1 MQPCHVVYTDFR
13 PTPLQH
19 YIYPAGGEG
28 LFLVQDEK
36 VGDKEIDAQ
45 NIIRLIIIH
54 NFCSCT
60 CVKTAWKILGLSTG
74 IQTLTRGDKQQG
86 AKITWPV

>member
-1 MQPCHVVYTDFR
+1 MVYTDFR

-36 VGDKEIDAQ
+36 VGDKQIDAQ
-45 NIIRLIIIH
+45 DIIRLLDTT
-54 NFCSCT
+54 FA
-60 CVKTAWKILGLSTG
+60 VPKRKPGKF
-74 IQTLTRGDKQQG
+74 Q
-86 AKITWPV
+86 V

>member
-1 MQPCHVVYTDFR
+1 VVYTDFR

-45 NIIRLIIIH
+45 NIIRLIDTT
-54 NFCSCT
+54 FA
-60 CVKTAWKILGLSTG
+60 V
-74 IQTLTRGDKQQG
+74 
-86 AKITWPV
+86 AKRKPGKFQV

>member
-1 MQPCHVVYTDFR
+1 MVYTDFR

-45 NIIRLIIIH
+45 NVIRLI
-54 NFCSCT
+54 NTTFA
-60 CVKTAWKILGLSTG
+60 V
-74 IQTLTRGDKQQG
+74 
-86 AKITWPV
+86 AKRKPGKF

>member
-1 MQPCHVVYTDFR
+1 MVYTDFR

-45 NIIRLIIIH
+45 NIIRLIDTT
-54 NFCSCT
+54 FA
-60 CVKTAWKILGLSTG
+60 V
-74 IQTLTRGDKQQG
+74 
-86 AKITWPV
+86 AKRKPGKFQV

>member
-1 MQPCHVVYTDFR
+1 MVYTDFR

-36 VGDKEIDAQ
+36 VGDKQIDAQ
-45 NIIRLIIIH
+45 NIIRLIDTT
-54 NFCSCT
+54 FA
-60 CVKTAWKILGLSTG
+60 V
-74 IQTLTRGDKQQG
+74 
-86 AKITWPV
+86 AKRKPGKLQV

>member
-1 MQPCHVVYTDFR
+1 MVYTDFR

-36 VGDKEIDAQ
+36 VGDKKIDAQ
-45 NIIRLIIIH
+45 NIIRLIDTT
-54 NFCSCT
+54 FAV
-60 CVKTAWKILGLSTG
+60 VKRKPGKF
-74 IQTLTRGDKQQG
+74 Q
-86 AKITWPV
+86 V

>member
-1 MQPCHVVYTDFR
+1 MVYTDFR

-36 VGDKEIDAQ
+36 VGDKGIDAQ
-45 NIIRLIIIH
+45 NIIRLIYTTFAVVH
-54 NFCSCT
+54 
-60 CVKTAWKILGLSTG
+60 V
-74 IQTLTRGDKQQG
+74 
-86 AKITWPV
+86 

>member
-1 MQPCHVVYTDFR
+1 MVYTDFR

-36 VGDKEIDAQ
+36 VGDKQLDAQ
-45 NIIRLIIIH
+45 NIIRLVDTT
-54 NFCSCT
+54 FA
-60 CVKTAWKILGLSTG
+60 V
-74 IQTLTRGDKQQG
+74 
-86 AKITWPV
+86 AKRKPGKFQV

>member
-1 MQPCHVVYTDFR
+1 MVYTDFR

-36 VGDKEIDAQ
+36 VGDKKIDAQ
-45 NIIRLIIIH
+45 NITRLVDTT
-54 NFCSCT
+54 FA
-60 CVKTAWKILGLSTG
+60 V
-74 IQTLTRGDKQQG
+74 
-86 AKITWPV
+86 AKRKPGKLQV

>member
-1 MQPCHVVYTDFR
+1 MVYTDFR

-36 VGDKEIDAQ
+36 VGDKKIDAQ
-45 NIIRLIIIH
+45 NIIRLI
-54 NFCSCT
+54 NTTFA
-60 CVKTAWKILGLSTG
+60 V
-74 IQTLTRGDKQQG
+74 
-86 AKITWPV
+86 AKRKPEKF

>member
-1 MQPCHVVYTDFR
+1 MVYTDFR

-36 VGDKEIDAQ
+36 VGDKQIDAQ
-45 NIIRLIIIH
+45 NIIRLIDAT
-54 NFCSCT
+54 FA
-60 CVKTAWKILGLSTG
+60 V
-74 IQTLTRGDKQQG
+74 
-86 AKITWPV
+86 AKRKPGKLQV

>member
-1 MQPCHVVYTDFR
+1 MVYTDFR

-36 VGDKEIDAQ
+36 VGDKQIDTQ
-45 NIIRLIIIH
+45 DIIRLIDTT
-54 NFCSCT
+54 FAAAKRKPGT
-60 CVKTAWKILGLSTG
+60 KISGLCIW
-74 IQTLTRGDKQQG
+74 IQTLTRGGKWQG

>member
-1 MQPCHVVYTDFR
+1 MVYTDFR

-36 VGDKEIDAQ
+36 VGDKKIDAQ
-45 NIIRLIIIH
+45 NIIRLI
-54 NFCSCT
+54 NTTFA
-60 CVKTAWKILGLSTG
+60 V
-74 IQTLTRGDKQQG
+74 
-86 AKITWPV
+86 AKRKPGKF

>member
-1 MQPCHVVYTDFR
+1 MVYTDFR

-36 VGDKEIDAQ
+36 VGDKQLDAQ
-45 NIIRLIIIH
+45 NIIRLVDTT
-54 NFCSCT
+54 FA
-60 CVKTAWKILGLSTG
+60 VERERKPGKF
-74 IQTLTRGDKQQG
+74 Q
-86 AKITWPV
+86 V

>member
-1 MQPCHVVYTDFR
+1 MVYTDFR

-36 VGDKEIDAQ
+36 VGDKKIDAQ
-45 NIIRLIIIH
+45 NIIRLVDTT
-54 NFCSCT
+54 FA
-60 CVKTAWKILGLSTG
+60 VAKRKPG
-74 IQTLTRGDKQQG
+74 KFQG
-86 AKITWPV
+86 

>member
-1 MQPCHVVYTDFR
+1 MVYTDFR

-36 VGDKEIDAQ
+36 VGDKQIDAQ
-45 NIIRLIIIH
+45 NIIRLVDTT
-54 NFCSCT
+54 F
-60 CVKTAWKILGLSTG
+60 VV
-74 IQTLTRGDKQQG
+74 
-86 AKITWPV
+86 AKRKPGKFQV

>member
-1 MQPCHVVYTDFR
+1 MVYTDFR

-36 VGDKEIDAQ
+36 VGDKKIDAQ
-45 NIIRLIIIH
+45 NITRLADTT
-54 NFCSCT
+54 FAVSKRKPGKLQ
-60 CVKTAWKILGLSTG
+60 V
-74 IQTLTRGDKQQG
+74 
-86 AKITWPV
+86 

>member
-1 MQPCHVVYTDFR
+1 MVYTDFR

-36 VGDKEIDAQ
+36 VGYKQIDAQ
-45 NIIRLIIIH
+45 NIIRIIDTT
-54 NFCSCT
+54 FAVT
-60 CVKTAWKILGLSTG
+60 KRKPGKFQV
-74 IQTLTRGDKQQG
+74 
-86 AKITWPV
+86 

>member
-1 MQPCHVVYTDFR
+1 MVYTDFR

-45 NIIRLIIIH
+45 NIIRLVDTT
-54 NFCSCT
+54 FA
-60 CVKTAWKILGLSTG
+60 V
-74 IQTLTRGDKQQG
+74 
-86 AKITWPV
+86 AKRKPGKFQV

>member
-1 MQPCHVVYTDFR
+1 MVYTDFR

-36 VGDKEIDAQ
+36 VGDKQIDAQ
-45 NIIRLIIIH
+45 NIIRLVDTT
-54 NFCSCT
+54 FA
-60 CVKTAWKILGLSTG
+60 V
-74 IQTLTRGDKQQG
+74 
-86 AKITWPV
+86 AKRKPGKFQV

>member
-1 MQPCHVVYTDFR
+1 MVYTDFR

-36 VGDKEIDAQ
+36 VGDKKIDAQ
-45 NIIRLIIIH
+45 NIIRLVDTT
-54 NFCSCT
+54 FAVAKRKPGTCT
-60 CVKTAWKILGLSTG
+60 
-74 IQTLTRGDKQQG
+74 
-86 AKITWPV
+86 

>member
-1 MQPCHVVYTDFR
+1 MVYTDFR

-36 VGDKEIDAQ
+36 VGDKQIDAQ
-45 NIIRLIIIH
+45 NIIRLVDTT
-54 NFCSCT
+54 FA
-60 CVKTAWKILGLSTG
+60 VAKRKPG
-74 IQTLTRGDKQQG
+74 KFQG
-86 AKITWPV
+86 

>member
-1 MQPCHVVYTDFR
+1 MVYTDFR

-36 VGDKEIDAQ
+36 VGDKQIDAQ
-45 NIIRLIIIH
+45 KIFLDLSRH
-54 NFCSCT
+54 NFCSC
-60 CVKTAWKILGLSTG
+60 KKKAWKISGLSTG
-74 IQTLTRGDKQQG
+74 IQTRTRGDKQQG
-86 AKITWPV
+86 VKITWPV

>member
-1 MQPCHVVYTDFR
+1 MVYTDFR

-36 VGDKEIDAQ
+36 VGAQ
-45 NIIRLIIIH
+45 NIIRLVDTT
-54 NFCSCT
+54 FA
-60 CVKTAWKILGLSTG
+60 V
-74 IQTLTRGDKQQG
+74 
-86 AKITWPV
+86 AKRKPGKFQV

>member
-1 MQPCHVVYTDFR
+1 MVYTDFR

-36 VGDKEIDAQ
+36 VGDKQIDAQ
-45 NIIRLIIIH
+45 NIIRLVDTT
-54 NFCSCT
+54 FA
-60 CVKTAWKILGLSTG
+60 V
-74 IQTLTRGDKQQG
+74 
-86 AKITWPV
+86 AKRKPRKFQV

>member
-1 MQPCHVVYTDFR
+1 MVYTDFR

-36 VGDKEIDAQ
+36 VGDKQLDAQ
-45 NIIRLIIIH
+45 NIIRLLDTT
-54 NFCSCT
+54 FA
-60 CVKTAWKILGLSTG
+60 V
-74 IQTLTRGDKQQG
+74 
-86 AKITWPV
+86 AKRKPGKFQV

>member
-1 MQPCHVVYTDFR
+1 MVYTDFR

-36 VGDKEIDAQ
+36 VSDKQIDAQ
-45 NIIRLIIIH
+45 NIIRLLDTT
-54 NFCSCT
+54 FA
-60 CVKTAWKILGLSTG
+60 V
-74 IQTLTRGDKQQG
+74 
-86 AKITWPV
+86 AKREPGKFQV

>member
-1 MQPCHVVYTDFR
+1 MVYTDFR

-45 NIIRLIIIH
+45 NIIRLVDTT
-54 NFCSCT
+54 FA
-60 CVKTAWKILGLSTG
+60 VAKRKPG
-74 IQTLTRGDKQQG
+74 IFQ
-86 AKITWPV
+86 V

>member
-1 MQPCHVVYTDFR
+1 MVYTDFR

-36 VGDKEIDAQ
+36 VGDKKIDAQ
-45 NIIRLIIIH
+45 NIISLVD
-54 NFCSCT
+54 T
-60 CVKTAWKILGLSTG
+60 
-74 IQTLTRGDKQQG
+74 TLAV
-86 AKITWPV
+86 AKRKPGKFQV

>member
-1 MQPCHVVYTDFR
+1 MVYTDFR

-36 VGDKEIDAQ
+36 VGDKKIDAQ
-45 NIIRLIIIH
+45 NIIRLI
-54 NFCSCT
+54 NTTFA
-60 CVKTAWKILGLSTG
+60 V
-74 IQTLTRGDKQQG
+74 
-86 AKITWPV
+86 AKRKPG

>member
-1 MQPCHVVYTDFR
+1 MVYTDFR

-36 VGDKEIDAQ
+36 VGDKQIDAQ
-45 NIIRLIIIH
+45 NIIRLIDT
-54 NFCSCT
+54 NFA
-60 CVKTAWKILGLSTG
+60 V
-74 IQTLTRGDKQQG
+74 
-86 AKITWPV
+86 AKRKPGKFQV